1 MEEEK
6 RITTPKPEGFFK
18 KYGFYIALIVLLG
31 IIACPTPD
39 GLSIA
44 GQRMLGIMI
53 FPSSSGPQQQSP
65 IRSVPVLSSHSWQY
79 L

>member
-53 FPSSSGPQQQSP
+53 F
-65 IRSVPVLSSHSWQY
+65 SVIV
-79 L
+79 